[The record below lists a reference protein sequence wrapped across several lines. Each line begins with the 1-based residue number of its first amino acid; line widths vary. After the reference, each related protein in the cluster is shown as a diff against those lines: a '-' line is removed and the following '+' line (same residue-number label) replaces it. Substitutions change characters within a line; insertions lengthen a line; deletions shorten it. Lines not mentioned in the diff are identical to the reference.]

1 VIAWDKA
8 LTVETHKDTIVGMVG
23 QNRESRLATTF
34 VRLADTLVVGFD
46 MVDLLQSLVETS
58 ADLLDRSAAG
68 LVLSDGNAQLEP
80 VASTSEEIARIE
92 LLAVRSGE
100 GPSIA
105 CVASG
110 SAVSIEN
117 LGEDMHWPAYS
128 SYAQSLGFASV
139 HTVPL
144 RLRTTV
150 IGALS
155 VYGDHIGPLASADA
169 AVAQSLA
176 DIATISILQER
187 ALRESGIAV
196 EQLQHALNSRVIIE
210 QAKGVVAYVRGV
222 GMDDAF
228 NLMRRYSRSNNVP
241 LREVAARIVERSLT
255 I

>member
-1 VIAWDKA
+1 
-8 LTVETHKDTIVGMVG
+8 MVG

-68 LVLSDGNAQLEP
+68 LVLSDGNADLEP
-80 VASTSEEIARIE
+80 VASTSENIARVE

-100 GPSIA
+100 GPSVE
-105 CVASG
+105 CVATG
-110 SAVSIEN
+110 HAISIDD
-117 LGEDMHWPAYS
+117 LSEDMQFPAFS
-128 SYAQSLGFASV
+128 SYTQSLGFASV
-139 HTVPL
+139 YTVPL

-155 VYGDHIGPLASADA
+155 VYGNEVGPLPAADA
-169 AVAQSLA
+169 AIAQSLA

-210 QAKGVVAYVRGV
+210 QAKGVVAYVRSV

-228 NLMRRYSRSNNVP
+228 ALMRSYARSNNLP
-241 LREVAARIVERSLT
+241 LREVASRIVERSLT

>member
-1 VIAWDKA
+1 
-8 LTVETHKDTIVGMVG
+8 MVG

-92 LLAVRSGE
+92 MLAVRSGE

-105 CVASG
+105 CVNSG
-110 SAVSIEN
+110 AAVSIDD
-117 LGEDMHWPAYS
+117 LSEDMHWPAYS
-128 SYAQSLGFASV
+128 SYAQSLGYGSV

-155 VYGDHIGPLASADA
+155 VYGENKGPLASADA
-169 AVAQSLA
+169 AIAQSLA

-210 QAKGVVAYVRGV
+210 QAKGVVAYVRSV

-228 NLMRRYSRSNNVP
+228 TLMREYARSNNVP
-241 LREVAARIVERSLT
+241 LREVALRIVERSLT

>member
-1 VIAWDKA
+1 VTRCEKVATA
-8 LTVETHKDTIVGMVG
+8 VTHESTITGMVG

-80 VASTSEEIARIE
+80 VASTSEQIARIE

-110 SAVSIEN
+110 AAVAIDN
-117 LGEDMHWPAYS
+117 LADDMHWPAYS
-128 SYAQSLGFASV
+128 SYAQSLGYASV

-155 VYGDHIGPLASADA
+155 VYGEQAGPLASADA
-169 AVAQSLA
+169 AIAQSLA

-187 ALRESGIAV
+187 ALRESGVAV

-210 QAKGVVAYVRGV
+210 QAKGVVAYVRSV

-228 NLMRRYSRSNNVP
+228 TLMREYSRSNNVP
-241 LREVAARIVERSLT
+241 LREVALRIVERSLT